1 MGVLEPVKHVPMQM
15 NEAQLAPGQLITHYA
30 PYCDTYLVLFERN
43 SDEQVEFQD
52 EVEMPELVRKRIGE
66 TVLIDFGNVL
76 EAYRPFCLK
85 CLSLSEKQWMST
97 GSSVEEMWQKR

>member
-1 MGVLEPVKHVPMQM
+1 M
-15 NEAQLAPGQLITHYA
+15 
-30 PYCDTYLVLFERN
+30 
-43 SDEQVEFQD
+43 EFQD

-85 CLSLSEKQWMST
+85 CLSLSEK
-97 GSSVEEMWQKR
+97 